1 MWLDM
6 YAEERHYI
14 SRHSKNETLI
24 EEIWD
29 KNYELLANR
38 WFNYIFKQSMYWRKA
53 YWIHDY
59 FVDNLQEWSDDC
71 KDYYIPERIMKDL
84 LNRIKKIL
92 KEHKKWGD
100 GWIKI
105 AEELLPKPPFSPEY
119 KEWEEEDGT
128 PHYIQSLKDTK
139 EWLKEA
145 LNDVGK
151 IDYYYSSSR

>member
-38 WFNYIFKQSMYWRKA
+38 WFNYISKQSMYWGKA
-53 YWIHDY
+53 YWIHEY
-59 FVDNLQEWSDDC
+59 FVDNLQEWSDDY

-92 KEHKKWGD
+92 KEYKKWGD
-100 GWIKI
+100 
-105 AEELLPKPPFSPEY
+105 S
-119 KEWEEEDGT
+119 
-128 PHYIQSLKDTK
+128 
-139 EWLKEA
+139 
-145 LNDVGK
+145 
-151 IDYYYSSSR
+151 

>member
-1 MWLDM
+1 M

-38 WFNYIFKQSMYWRKA
+38 WFNCIFKQSMYWRKA
-53 YWIHDY
+53 YWIHEY

-71 KDYYIPERIMKDL
+71 KDCYIPERIMKDL

-92 KEHKKWGD
+92 KEYKKWGD

-105 AEELLPKPPFSPEY
+105 AEELLPRPSYSPDYE
-119 KEWEEEDGT
+119 EWEEEDGT
-128 PHYIQSLKDTK
+128 PHYIESLKDTK
-139 EWLKEA
+139 EWLIEA